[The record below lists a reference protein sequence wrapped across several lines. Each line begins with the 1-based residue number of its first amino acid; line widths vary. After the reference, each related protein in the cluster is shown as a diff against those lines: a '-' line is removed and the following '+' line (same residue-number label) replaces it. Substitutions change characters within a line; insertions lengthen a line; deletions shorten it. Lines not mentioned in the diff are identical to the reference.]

1 MKKKSID
8 EKLLKPYSDKS
19 MKIRRV
25 LFNLFRPVLHDKST
39 SVWNMDMMAY
49 LMFGAFIVSFCLL

>member
-8 EKLLKPYSDKS
+8 EKLLKPYSERA

-25 LFNLFRPVLHDKST
+25 LFNLFRPILHDKSN
-39 SVWNMDMMAY
+39 SIWNQHMMAY
-49 LMFGAFIVSFCLL
+49 LMFGSFTISFC